1 MEADL
6 RTQPNF
12 SPYVGSASRFTS
24 TRGQWIRQGDR
35 LIVFP
40 DDQLPSQD
48 LELPQEAPPNPPAR
62 GQMSVPD
69 PTANRATNPFAV
81 PLRWM
86 AKVSILKNGRY
97 DQGGSGVL
105 ISDRH
110 VLTAAHVVLDVV
122 KNPAQY
128 SVAVTVALDESKLL
142 GTYLAAK
149 KPDISSRYNPDT
161 LDNDLAIITLSR
173 PIANLKFPQLG
184 GNSLCYWGSL
194 ACGAGTTA
202 VPVDPG
208 NLVRRVAYTA
218 GYPKKHGGNQM
229 WVFSGWLASVPPRSP
244 IMVFRGETT
253 EGQSGSP
260 MWIRDGSGYNL
271 VGVVVARGNVNRVIR
286 LTWNIVEQLNGWML
300 AAEKRQ

>member
-12 SPYVGSASRFTS
+12 NPYVGSPSRFSS

-48 LELPQEAPPNPPAR
+48 LELPQEAPANPPAR

-110 VLTAAHVVLDVV
+110 VLTAAHGVCDVV
-122 KNPAQY
+122 HKAGLY
-128 SVAVTVALDESKLL
+128 HCAGDV
-142 GTYLAAK
+142 
-149 KPDISSRYNPDT
+149 
-161 LDNDLAIITLSR
+161 
-173 PIANLKFPQLG
+173 G
-184 GNSLCYWGSL
+184 G
-194 ACGAGTTA
+194 
-202 VPVDPG
+202 VP
-208 NLVRRVAYTA
+208 
-218 GYPKKHGGNQM
+218 
-229 WVFSGWLASVPPRSP
+229 
-244 IMVFRGETT
+244 
-253 EGQSGSP
+253 
-260 MWIRDGSGYNL
+260 
-271 VGVVVARGNVNRVIR
+271 
-286 LTWNIVEQLNGWML
+286 
-300 AAEKRQ
+300 